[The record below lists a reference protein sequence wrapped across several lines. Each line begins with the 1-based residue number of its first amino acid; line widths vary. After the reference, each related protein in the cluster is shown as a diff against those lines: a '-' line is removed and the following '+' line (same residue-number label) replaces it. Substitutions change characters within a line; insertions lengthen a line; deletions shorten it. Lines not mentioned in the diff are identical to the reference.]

1 MGCFA
6 GGDLSRIEVDTVER
20 VEPGQ
25 SGGKMGEDKTVTGP
39 HLDDPPSTAPTRNH
53 LRDMVD
59 DAGMMTQEEILET
72 VRETIEKVRRR
83 RRRTIRF
90 LQIGVVALALLLLLL
105 AAGLVWYFVQRER
118 G

>member
-1 MGCFA
+1 MP
-6 GGDLSRIEVDTVER
+6 DLFDFFKENESKLYER
-20 VEPGQ
+20 
-25 SGGKMGEDKTVTGP
+25 
-39 HLDDPPSTAPTRNH
+39 PPEQAWEKLE
-53 LRDMVD
+53 LR
-59 DAGMMTQEEILET
+59 L
-72 VRETIEKVRRR
+72 EKVRRR